1 MHLRRQSQLQH
12 HPRDR
17 LLGKRLEICCN
28 YDYKDG
34 SGSELL
40 WCPGKVIMVS
50 DGSNLKLPRART
62 RCYRAGEAVLML
74 WDANAARDEVST
86 ESVQPLAARK
96 WNPKG
101 EHMEGAWRYAN
112 GDDNE

>member
-1 MHLRRQSQLQH
+1 MRVSAARRPSL
-12 HPRDR
+12 
-17 LLGKRLEICCN
+17 
-28 YDYKDG
+28 
-34 SGSELL
+34 S
-40 WCPGKVIMVS
+40 
-50 DGSNLKLPRART
+50 T
-62 RCYRAGEAVLML
+62 VLML